1 MCRNRACGQVYRRD
15 PGSAMHNT
23 MEGCQARQEARVE
36 AERAA
41 DQAEGLRRNP
51 PRVRRRVQ

>member
-23 MEGCQARQEARVE
+23 MEGCQARQEAREE

-41 DQAEGLRRNP
+41 EQAEGL
-51 PRVRRRVQ
+51 